1 MTHLK
6 GFISKNAA
14 IHSAFISHKAIIYG
28 KSKIGRNVII
38 DPFVIIGYPVRS
50 GIKKMISTE
59 KKNISIETKFDQVS
73 SGSSI
78 GNNSHIRS
86 FTTVYESSTL
96 EEKVETGTNVIIR
109 ENCHI
114 GSGSII
120 GSSTILD
127 SDVKIGKNAR
137 IQSNSFI
144 PPKIVLGDNVFLGPG
159 VKFSNDKYPVSSKL
173 ISTVVEDDVV
183 IGIGA
188 IILPGLR
195 IGMGSVIGAGSIVT
209 NNVSQNSVVMGSPAK
224 QIMTKEEYEKK
235 KIKYEK

>member
-1 MTHLK
+1 MGHLK
-6 GFISKNAA
+6 GFISKNADVS
-14 IHSAFISHKAIIYG
+14 SALISSRAIIYG
-28 KSKIGRNVII
+28 KSKIDINAII
-38 DPFVIIGYPVRS
+38 DPFVIIGYPIRS
-50 GIKKMISTE
+50 RTQKIVSKEI
-59 KKNISIETKFDQVS
+59 KNISIETKFDQVS
-73 SGSSI
+73 SGSKI
-78 GNNSHIRS
+78 GKKSHIRS

-96 EEKVETGTNVIIR
+96 EENVETGTNVVIR

-127 SDVKIGKNAR
+127 SKVIIGKNAR
-137 IQSNSFI
+137 IQSNNFI

-159 VKFSNDKYPVSSKL
+159 VKFANDKYPVSSKL
-173 ISTVVEDDVV
+173 ISTVVKDDVV

-195 IGMGSVIGAGSIVT
+195 IGMGAIIAAGSIVT
-209 NNVSQNSVVMGSPAK
+209 SNVDQNSVVMGSPAK

-235 KIKYEK
+235 RIEYEG